1 MFGAIFAAVKTGIQV
16 VNLIVGVV
24 DQISRERK
32 AEQAKKAAE
41 GKIIGDAYQ
50 RASNQAGHE
59 AKKTK

>member
-1 MFGAIFAAVKTGIQV
+1 MLGGILAVIKTGIKIATFVGEIIDQV
-16 VNLIVGVV
+16 N
-24 DQISRERK
+24 REKK

-50 RASNQAGHE
+50 KASNQAGHE